1 MAWCDD
7 GSASDDNMVASAS
20 AAAAA
25 GGASSAGEGDADRER
40 VGVSMA
46 VRQVNL
52 VQLGDELGIDKT
64 ALGNWLRNATHPST
78 LNLCRT
84 QVSDVSGLP
93 KCSNLHRLDLSHTP
107 VSDVLVLAACSKLTF
122 LNLQLTNM
130 SHFVC
135 SLLHPHVRGILT
147 YEA

>member
-1 MAWCDD
+1 
-7 GSASDDNMVASAS
+7 
-20 AAAAA
+20 
-25 GGASSAGEGDADRER
+25 
-40 VGVSMA
+40 MA

-107 VSDVLVLAACSKLTF
+107 ASDVLVLAACSKLHC
-122 LNLQLTNM
+122 LNFEGTNV
-130 SHFVC
+130 SADVC
-135 SLLHPHVRGILT
+135 SMLHAHLRELYPWQRGRLRAA
-147 YEA
+147 YAL